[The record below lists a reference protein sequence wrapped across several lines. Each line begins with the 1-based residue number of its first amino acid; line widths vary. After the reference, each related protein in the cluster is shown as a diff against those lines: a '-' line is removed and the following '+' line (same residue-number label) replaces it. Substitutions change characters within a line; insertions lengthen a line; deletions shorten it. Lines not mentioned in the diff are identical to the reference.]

1 MAIEDFVDNVKGF
14 IAGPGRQFERVR
26 KHKLADAMVYGLIGL
41 FIYGLL
47 SSTLMAFSIA
57 AQPFPFAAGT
67 GGLVFII
74 MLLAVWL
81 GGFLG
86 TIIGSLWIHLWAYL
100 FGARGLDKT
109 IAIQFYANTPTYL
122 LGWIPVVN
130 FFTGIWSIV
139 LLGIGL
145 MKVHKLTTGQAIGTI
160 LIAIIIPVIIIM
172 IIVGLAFLSYASAVG
187 GGYGGGSSYPYY

>member
-1 MAIEDFVDNVKGF
+1 MAIEDFIGNVKGF
-14 IAGPGRQFERVR
+14 IASPGRQFERVR
-26 KHKLADAMVYGLIGL
+26 KHELADAMVYGLIGL
-41 FIYGLL
+41 FVYGLL
-47 SSTLMAFSIA
+47 TSMIAALSIA
-57 AQPFPFAAGT
+57 SQPLPFSAGA
-67 GGLVFII
+67 GGFVFII

-122 LGWIPVVN
+122 LGWIPIVN

-145 MKVHKLTTGQAIGTI
+145 IKVHKLTTGQAIGTI
-160 LIAIIIPVIIIM
+160 LIAIIIPVIVVM
-172 IIVGLAFLSYASAVG
+172 VIVGLAFISAMSTLG
-187 GGYGGGSSYPYY
+187 GGYPY